1 MLMDF
6 NLNLTQE
13 QKLIM
18 TQQMQLSIKLLQMST
33 YDLREYIEKEFSEN
47 PVLEAQYEDTKEV
60 SKEQDRLEYKELVK
74 YLESDNY
81 GSQSYGEYD
90 EEGISPFTF
99 ISKPESL
106 TDYLEGQ
113 ILELPIDEYIRSV
126 CSYMVE
132 CLDQKGYLDIKKEEL
147 MNELDCSEETF
158 NRALIVI
165 QNLEPAGIGAR
176 DLKECLEIQ
185 LERKGEN
192 DPIVKEII
200 DNHLDDLADN
210 RYQVIAKD
218 LDITPKKAQDYGDLI
233 KTLEPKPS
241 RGFYTG
247 DEVGFIIPDAEIRKI
262 DGEFFILMKD
272 GVLPILSVNPLYKDI
287 LKDSTNDK
295 EATEYVKEKI
305 DKAMFLIKSIE
316 QRKSTLHKVLQKIL
330 EKQKDYFEKGEKYLK
345 PMTLKEIAEKLEMH
359 ESTIS
364 RAIRDKYILTSMGT
378 IKIKDLF
385 VNSISNKEKSDGE
398 DDVTVINIKKVL
410 EEVIKEEDKRKPLS
424 DQAISEI
431 LKEKGMAISRRTVA
445 KYREELGI
453 KSSSKRKRF

>member
-1 MLMDF
+1 
-6 NLNLTQE
+6 
-13 QKLIM
+13 
-18 TQQMQLSIKLLQMST
+18 MST

-113 ILELPIDEYIRSV
+113 ILELPIDEYMRSV

-262 DGEFFILMKD
+262 DGEFLILMKD
-272 GVLPILSVNPLYKDI
+272 GVLPMLSVNPLYKDI

-398 DDVTVINIKKVL
+398 EDVTVINIKKAL

>member
-1 MLMDF
+1 M
-6 NLNLTQE
+6 
-13 QKLIM
+13 
-18 TQQMQLSIKLLQMST
+18 
-33 YDLREYIEKEFSEN
+33 
-47 PVLEAQYEDTKEV
+47 
-60 SKEQDRLEYKELVK
+60 
-74 YLESDNY
+74 
-81 GSQSYGEYD
+81 
-90 EEGISPFTF
+90 
-99 ISKPESL
+99 
-106 TDYLEGQ
+106 
-113 ILELPIDEYIRSV
+113 RSV

-185 LERKGEN
+185 LERKGEY

-262 DGEFFILMKD
+262 DGEFLILMKD
-272 GVLPILSVNPLYKDI
+272 GVLPMLSVNPLYKDI

-385 VNSISNKEKSDGE
+385 VNSISNKEKSHGE
-398 DDVTVINIKKVL
+398 EDVTVINIKKVL

>member
-90 EEGISPFTF
+90 QEGISPFTF

-113 ILELPIDEYIRSV
+113 ILELPIDEYMRSV

-262 DGEFFILMKD
+262 DGEFLILMND
-272 GVLPILSVNPLYKDI
+272 GVLPMLSVNPLYKDI

-330 EKQKDYFEKGEKYLK
+330 EKQKDYFENGEKYLK

-398 DDVTVINIKKVL
+398 EDVTVINIKKVL

>member
-113 ILELPIDEYIRSV
+113 ILELPIDEYMRSV

-272 GVLPILSVNPLYKDI
+272 GVLPMLSVNPLYKDI

-398 DDVTVINIKKVL
+398 DDVTVINIKKAL

>member
-113 ILELPIDEYIRSV
+113 ILELPIDEYMRSV

-147 MNELDCSEETF
+147 MNELDCCEETF

-272 GVLPILSVNPLYKDI
+272 GVLPMLSVNPLYKDI

-398 DDVTVINIKKVL
+398 EDVTVINIKKVL

>member
-106 TDYLEGQ
+106 TDYLESQ
-113 ILELPIDEYIRSV
+113 ILELPIDEYMRSV

-185 LERKGEN
+185 LERKGEY

-272 GVLPILSVNPLYKDI
+272 GVLPMLSVNPLYKDI

-305 DKAMFLIKSIE
+305 DKAIFLIKSIE

-385 VNSISNKEKSDGE
+385 VNSISNKEKSHGE
-398 DDVTVINIKKVL
+398 EDVTVINIKKAL

>member
-47 PVLEAQYEDTKEV
+47 PVLEAQYEDIKEV

-113 ILELPIDEYIRSV
+113 ILELPIDEYMRSV

-262 DGEFFILMKD
+262 DGEFLILMKD
-272 GVLPILSVNPLYKDI
+272 GVLPMLSVNPLYKDI

-398 DDVTVINIKKVL
+398 EDVTVINIKKAL
-410 EEVIKEEDKRKPLS
+410 EEVIKKEDKRKPLS

>member
-113 ILELPIDEYIRSV
+113 ILELPIDEYMRSV

-165 QNLEPAGIGAR
+165 QNLEPSGIGAR

-185 LERKGEN
+185 LERKGEY

-262 DGEFFILMKD
+262 DGEFLILMKD
-272 GVLPILSVNPLYKDI
+272 GVLPMLSVNPLYKDI

-385 VNSISNKEKSDGE
+385 VNSISNKEKSHGE
-398 DDVTVINIKKVL
+398 EDVTVINIKKAL
-410 EEVIKEEDKRKPLS
+410 EEVIKEEDKGKPLS
-424 DQAISEI
+424 DQAISGI

>member
-113 ILELPIDEYIRSV
+113 ILELPIDEYMRSV

-272 GVLPILSVNPLYKDI
+272 GVLPMLSVNPLYKDI

-330 EKQKDYFEKGEKYLK
+330 EKQKNYFEKGEKYLK

-398 DDVTVINIKKVL
+398 EDVTVINIKKVL

>member
-106 TDYLEGQ
+106 TDYLESQ
-113 ILELPIDEYIRSV
+113 ILELPIDEYMRSV

-185 LERKGEN
+185 LERKGEY

-272 GVLPILSVNPLYKDI
+272 GVLPMLSVNPLYKDI

-398 DDVTVINIKKVL
+398 EDVTVINIKKAL

-431 LKEKGMAISRRTVA
+431 LKEKGIAISRRTVA

>member
-106 TDYLEGQ
+106 IDYLEGQ
-113 ILELPIDEYIRSV
+113 ILELPIDEYMRSV

-272 GVLPILSVNPLYKDI
+272 GVLPMLSVNPLYKDI

-398 DDVTVINIKKVL
+398 EDVTVINIKKVL
-410 EEVIKEEDKRKPLS
+410 EEVIKEEDKGKPLS

>member
-113 ILELPIDEYIRSV
+113 ILELPIDEYMRSV

-192 DPIVKEII
+192 YPIVKEII

-272 GVLPILSVNPLYKDI
+272 GVLPMLSVNPLYKDI

-398 DDVTVINIKKVL
+398 EDVTVINIKKVL

>member
-6 NLNLTQE
+6 NLNLAQE

-113 ILELPIDEYIRSV
+113 ILELPIDEYMRSV

-185 LERKGEN
+185 LERKGEY

-247 DEVGFIIPDAEIRKI
+247 DEVGFIIPDAEIRNI
-262 DGEFFILMKD
+262 DGEFLILMKD
-272 GVLPILSVNPLYKDI
+272 GVLPMLSVNPLYKDI

-305 DKAMFLIKSIE
+305 VKAMFLIKSIE

-378 IKIKDLF
+378 IKIKELF

-398 DDVTVINIKKVL
+398 EDVTVINIKKVL

>member
-113 ILELPIDEYIRSV
+113 ILELPIDEYMRSV
-126 CSYMVE
+126 CNYMVE
-132 CLDQKGYLDIKKEEL
+132 CLDQKGYLDIKEEEL

-185 LERKGEN
+185 LERKGEY

-262 DGEFFILMKD
+262 DGEFLILMKD
-272 GVLPILSVNPLYKDI
+272 GVLPMLSVNPLYKDI

-398 DDVTVINIKKVL
+398 EDVTVINIKKVL

>member
-113 ILELPIDEYIRSV
+113 ILELPIDEYMRSV

-185 LERKGEN
+185 LERKGEY

-272 GVLPILSVNPLYKDI
+272 GVLPMLSVNPLYKDI

>member
-113 ILELPIDEYIRSV
+113 ILELPIDEYMRSV

-272 GVLPILSVNPLYKDI
+272 GVLPMLSVNPLYKDI

-398 DDVTVINIKKVL
+398 EDVTVINIKKVL

-431 LKEKGMAISRRTVA
+431 LKEKGRAISRRTVA

>member
-47 PVLEAQYEDTKEV
+47 PVLEAQYKDTKEV

-106 TDYLEGQ
+106 TDYLESQ
-113 ILELPIDEYIRSV
+113 ILELPIDEYMRSV

-185 LERKGEN
+185 LERKGEY

-272 GVLPILSVNPLYKDI
+272 GVLPMLSVNPLYKDI

-385 VNSISNKEKSDGE
+385 VNSISNKEKSHGE
-398 DDVTVINIKKVL
+398 EDVTVINIKKAL

>member
-106 TDYLEGQ
+106 IDYLEGQ
-113 ILELPIDEYIRSV
+113 ILELPIDEYMRSV

-262 DGEFFILMKD
+262 DGEFLILMKD
-272 GVLPILSVNPLYKDI
+272 GVLPMLSVNPLYKDI

-398 DDVTVINIKKVL
+398 EDVTVINIKKVL

>member
-1 MLMDF
+1 
-6 NLNLTQE
+6 
-13 QKLIM
+13 
-18 TQQMQLSIKLLQMST
+18 MST

-113 ILELPIDEYIRSV
+113 ILELPIDEYMRSV
-126 CSYMVE
+126 CSYMIE

-185 LERKGEN
+185 LERKGEY

-272 GVLPILSVNPLYKDI
+272 GVLPMLSVNPLYKDI

-398 DDVTVINIKKVL
+398 EDVTVINIKKAL

>member
-47 PVLEAQYEDTKEV
+47 PVLEAQYEDNNEIV
-60 SKEQDRLEYKELVK
+60 NEQDRLDYKELVK

-90 EEGISPFTF
+90 QEGISPFTF

-106 TDYLEGQ
+106 MDYLESQ
-113 ILELPIDEYIRSV
+113 ILELPIDEYMRSV

-132 CLDQKGYLDIKKEEL
+132 CLDHKGYLDIKKEEL
-147 MNELDCSEETF
+147 MNELHCSEVTF
-158 NRALIVI
+158 NRALIVLH
-165 QNLEPAGIGAR
+165 NLEPAGIGAR
-176 DLKECLEIQ
+176 DLKECLKIQ
-185 LERKGEN
+185 LERKGEY
-192 DPIVKEII
+192 DKIVKSII
-200 DNHLDDLADN
+200 ENHLDDLADN
-210 RYQVIAKD
+210 KYQVIAKD
-218 LDITPKKAQDYGDLI
+218 LGITPKKAQDYGDLI

-247 DEVGFIIPDAEIRKI
+247 DEVSFIIPDAEIRKI
-262 DGEFFILMKD
+262 DGEFFIIMND
-272 GVLPILSVNPLYKDI
+272 GVLPMLSVNPLYTSI
-287 LKDSTNDK
+287 LKDSSNDK
-295 EATEYVKEKI
+295 EATEYVKEKMS
-305 DKAMFLIKSIE
+305 KAMFLIKSIE
-316 QRKSTLHKVLQKIL
+316 QRKSTLYKVLEKIL
-330 EKQKDYFEKGEKYLK
+330 EKQKEYFEKGDKYLK
-345 PMTLKEIAEKLEMH
+345 PMTLKEIAEQLEMH

-385 VNSISNKEKSDGE
+385 VNSISNKETENGE
-398 DDVTVINIKKVL
+398 DDVTVINIKKAL
-410 EEVIKEEDKRKPLS
+410 EEIIKAENKAKPLS
-424 DQAISEI
+424 DQGISEM
-431 LKEKGMAISRRTVA
+431 LKEKGMTISRRTVA